1 MAADSSAA
9 ERLDVFRGNLAPHVD
24 GPVHFRS
31 DRQRFLMDFSELVT
45 HAA

>member
-24 GPVHFRS
+24 GPVHFRP